1 MFSVSFSLFGASCIY
16 IRVSIFARHCFTYP
30 WLHIGKKELQI
41 DVLVHQV
48 LMEKSDTTARASIY
62 DTVEHLL

>member
-1 MFSVSFSLFGASCIY
+1 M
-16 IRVSIFARHCFTYP
+16 SIFARHCFTYP
-30 WLHIGKKELQI
+30 WFHIGKRELQI

-48 LMEKSDTTARASIY
+48 LMEKLDTTARASIS